1 MLLRALAAVAE
12 VALFVLVGEGLAATV
27 GTRKFAHV
35 EDVSDLSRYLHLL
48 EFCLAQRADRVASQ
62 PLIQAG
68 TTDETFAIGTGG
80 EVFQHVCAD
89 RADELLE
96 HFFELWFRTIDA

>member
-35 EDVSDLSRYLHLL
+35 QDVSDLSRYLHLL
-48 EFCLAQRADRVASQ
+48 ELCLAQR
-62 PLIQAG
+62 
-68 TTDETFAIGTGG
+68 TD
-80 EVFQHVCAD
+80 
-89 RADELLE
+89 
-96 HFFELWFRTIDA
+96 